1 MLVLT
6 THLTPQVPFV
16 SVWTFSFRC
25 VGGRLNTPLFL
36 WFIKDIELSLTECKT
51 NYASFRDLFTFS
63 FFHYILKNSCY
74 WMIIRKAKSPP
85 CEIFQFFLPTFGY
98 AINLSNI
105 WVFLLIYSI
114 KPKFCKQFLIC
125 FTRSVL
131 LIFPDL

>member
-63 FFHYILKNSCY
+63 FSITFLKILAIGWLLEKLRALPARFSNFFCQLLA
-74 WMIIRKAKSPP
+74 MLLI
-85 CEIFQFFLPTFGY
+85 CLIFEF
-98 AINLSNI
+98 
-105 WVFLLIYSI
+105 FLLIYSI